1 MGVCLAS
8 RRGVAVAVS
17 VLVVADYV
25 QNISPK
31 LVRVLLT
38 VFYGPEHML
47 LDAAGFV

>member
-8 RRGVAVAVS
+8 RCGVAVVVS

-38 VFYGPEHML
+38 VFHGPVHTR